1 MTPSDPVSERPR
13 APSSPDTAIDAV
25 PKDGEGADPQ
35 GAHVGSDRD
44 AQDGPGKKSPLGIN
58 EIEELESDVEGG

>member
-13 APSSPDTAIDAV
+13 VHPSPDTAIDAV
-25 PKDGEGADPQ
+25 PKEGEGADRQ
-35 GAHVGSDRD
+35 DAHVDSDRA
-44 AQDGPGKKSPLGIN
+44 AQDGPAKKSPLGIN